1 MGAQRTQ
8 SSVIVSWLI
17 ELWRR
22 RAQPSKDLVD
32 LGDAGHGVHADQG
45 SNVRG
50 VEQAE
55 RPLELEDAALRPNN
69 EILKRLLRTW
79 IQLCSNNSL
88 YSDGLCYVRAL
99 EEVEVGVMVDV
110 VRTGGRIRPG

>member
-1 MGAQRTQ
+1 MELAATQ
-8 SSVIVSWLI
+8 ANEVGS
-17 ELWRR
+17 
-22 RAQPSKDLVD
+22 A
-32 LGDAGHGVHADQG
+32 AGWAG
-45 SNVRG
+45 
-50 VEQAE
+50 
-55 RPLELEDAALRPNN
+55 EDAALRPNN